1 MSLITFGV
9 TLSGVSYLC
18 QDAAE
23 LWASGRAH
31 SCCVV
36 LTPDITPS
44 LSGSTAQAS
53 ILTNSCRKCQHAR
66 GPYFTQ
72 TPRLCCVCVQN
83 KRGCSVLGVYMQL
96 RSTYHRYL
104 SMYPG
109 FQGKL
114 TDEVTLK
121 E

>member
-53 ILTNSCRKCQHAR
+53 ILKTAVVNANMPEDHTS
-66 GPYFTQ
+66 
-72 TPRLCCVCVQN
+72 PRRLGSVVCVF
-83 KRGCSVLGVYMQL
+83 RIREVVL
-96 RSTYHRYL
+96 
-104 SMYPG
+104 
-109 FQGKL
+109 F
-114 TDEVTLK
+114 
-121 E
+121 